1 MLPTYSLTPNTVES
15 NDSWTNQASS
25 IVAADVLA
33 AINDSSDSN
42 YITANT
48 SAAAREVRFGLTSF
62 APRHRGIAEVRI
74 QTRAKSAN
82 GSQVGTLQ
90 PYVVVGGTRYSGSAY
105 DRSWSAEAW
114 VYLETAWTT
123 NPATGAPWTA
133 FELES
138 LVVGYDQS
146 IDSSWFWQI
155 SYVYVEVTYVAAS
168 SDQERVRDVASRALD
183 RRLRPSNRISIRVP
197 LSVALQAR
205 PMDRIALEHWAAR
218 DSAGQPFGPRDWQ
231 RGQYVVREVTI
242 HPGQGDGELLLEEW
256 RPRAMLLWDG
266 LATTRTPAGMEDGV
280 ARVMRGNTRTFS
292 RASRAHVEDPES
304 GLLYEVDAGQ
314 PKLTLDAEGAWYL
327 HEGARTNALLNS
339 SNVSGVAG
347 AGWTNSGVEDDTTE
361 RLFEVTSPRAF
372 KFNAGADVLS
382 QTTGALAQQQCL
394 SLDHKT
400 GGSLAI
406 LWSAQRGSDGKW
418 YRASDAT
425 WQAAEQDNTPAA
437 SADWHRDEWPIDLG
451 SSTTLLLKLK
461 GQAATTIHVAHAQLE
476 AGKHATSRIVT
487 TSAVAT
493 RAADSLLYAWATA
506 SRLLWADQGGAAVT
520 VQPRW
525 SAAAV
530 SGWKTLLY
538 LAHDANN
545 GFRLGYHTSYGLVL
559 EIEVA
564 GVTYRATVAW
574 SPVAGTVYRVAARWC
589 SSRGEHGLTAYS
601 LQVMLDGVLGTAAVA
616 GAAMTEAASGN
627 FEFGA
632 AAAADYWDGGVR
644 QLKIVQYVP
653 TEAEM
658 QRGLM

>member
-1 MLPTYSLTPNTVES
+1 MANPTYILTPNTVEA

-25 IVAADVLA
+25 GVAADLLA
-33 AINDSSDSN
+33 AINDSSDAN

-48 SAAAREVRFGLTSF
+48 SSAARELRIGLTSF
-62 APRHRGIAEVRI
+62 APRYRGITELRI
-74 QTRAKSAN
+74 KTRARSAD

-90 PYVVVGGTRYSGSAY
+90 PYLVIGGTRYSGPAY
-105 DRSWSAEAW
+105 DRSFSAEAW
-114 VYLETAWTT
+114 VYLETVWTT
-123 NPATGAPWTA
+123 NPATGAPWTS

-138 LVVGYDQS
+138 VIVGYDQS
-146 IDSSWFWQI
+146 TDSSWYWQI
-155 SYVYVEVTYVAAS
+155 SYFFVDVSYVAATA
-168 SDQERVRDVASRALD
+168 DLARVRDIASRALD

-197 LSVALQAR
+197 LAVALQAR
-205 PMDRIALEHWAAR
+205 PMGRIALEHWAAR

-242 HPGQGDGELLLEEW
+242 YPAQGYGELLLEEW

-266 LATTRTPAGMEDGV
+266 LATTRTPAGIEDGV
-280 ARVMRGNTRTFS
+280 ARVMRGNSRSFS

-304 GLLYEVDAGQ
+304 GLLYEVDAHQ
-314 PKLTLDAEGAWYL
+314 PKLTLDAAGAWYL
-327 HEGARTNALLNS
+327 HEGERTNALVNS
-339 SNVSGVAG
+339 SNVLGVAG

-361 RLFEVTSPRAF
+361 RLFEATSPQSF
-372 KFNAGADVLS
+372 KFNAAADTLS
-382 QTTGALAQQQCL
+382 QTTGTIAQQQCV
-394 SLDHKT
+394 SIDHKT
-400 GGSLAI
+400 NSSAVR
-406 LWSAQRGSDGKW
+406 WSAQRGSDAKW
-418 YRASDAT
+418 YRASDQT
-425 WQAAEQDNTPAA
+425 WQASEQDNTPAA
-437 SADWHRDEWPIDLG
+437 SADWRRDEWAINLG
-451 SSTTLLLKLK
+451 SATTLLFKLK
-461 GQAATTIHVAHAQLE
+461 GQAATTIHVAHVQIE

-493 RAADSLLYAWATA
+493 RAADALLYAWDTDT
-506 SRLLWADQGGAAVT
+506 RLLWAEQGGAALT

-545 GFRLGYHTSYGLVL
+545 SFRLGYHTSYGLVL
-559 EIEVA
+559 EIEVG
-564 GVTYRATVAW
+564 GVTYRATAAW
-574 SPVAGTVYRVAARWC
+574 SPVAATVYRVAARWC
-589 SSRGEHGLTAYS
+589 SSRGEHGLAAYS
-601 LQVMLDGVLGTAAVA
+601 LQVMLDGVLGAAAVA

-627 FEFGA
+627 LEFGA

-644 QLKIVQYVP
+644 QLKVVQYVP